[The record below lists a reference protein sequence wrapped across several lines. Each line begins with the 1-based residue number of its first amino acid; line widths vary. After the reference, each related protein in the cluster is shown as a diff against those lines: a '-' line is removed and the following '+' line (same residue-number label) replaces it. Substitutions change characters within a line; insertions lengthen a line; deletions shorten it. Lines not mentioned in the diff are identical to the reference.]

1 MSGSGRKDFD
11 VKHILRLR
19 WKLFS
24 HPSPSPGGPAGGGCL
39 QQDGGG
45 SFEHWGPSQSR
56 LLKGQDKGS
65 GGTFWKKPSS
75 SSSSSSSSS
84 PSSSSF
90 NPLNGTLLPVPTR
103 LQQGAPGQGTQQPT
117 RTLFYVESLEEEEVP
132 GMDFPG
138 PHEKGLVLQ
147 ELKVE
152 PATSS
157 QATGEGGGHRY
168 SKAPWGTQAFPSL
181 HPFPPTP
188 SCSGSHEVWNV
199 SRWKFWLRMPAEFLL
214 PKFYSYLVCSLISIG
229 SYVSLFFLQVFR
241 VIITN

>member
-39 QQDGGG
+39 QQDSSG

-56 LLKGQDKGS
+56 LLKNQEKGS
-65 GGTFWKKPSS
+65 VSTFWKKPSS
-75 SSSSSSSSS
+75 ASSSSNSS
-84 PSSSSF
+84 PSPSF
-90 NPLNGTLLPVPTR
+90 NPLNGTLLPVATR
-103 LQQGAPGQGTQQPT
+103 LQQGAPGQSTQQPA
-117 RTLFYVESLEEEEVP
+117 RTLFYVESLEEEIP

-152 PATSS
+152 PAYSS
-157 QATGEGGGHRY
+157 QATGEGCGHRY
-168 SKAPWGTQAFPSL
+168 SKSLWCIQTSPSSHSFL
-181 HPFPPTP
+181 PIPR
-188 SCSGSHEVWNV
+188 CSGNTKSE
-199 SRWKFWLRMPAEFLL
+199 RF
-214 PKFYSYLVCSLISIG
+214 
-229 SYVSLFFLQVFR
+229 QVEIFC
-241 VIITN
+241 